1 MDYFKILNLKKEPFS
16 NSPDPDFFFHSQ
28 QHMGCMQKVEVA
40 LRLRKGLN
48 VVIGDVGT
56 GKTTLCRQLIRK
68 FASDDLIE
76 THLILDPHFSSPSE
90 FLALVTKML
99 WKARPKKEAT
109 DWQMKELI
117 KKYLFRRGVNEGK
130 NVVLLIDEGQKLP
143 DFCLESLRE
152 FLNYETNE
160 YKLLQIVIF
169 AQKEFEATLDQ
180 HKNFADRINLFH
192 NLSPLDFQETRAMI
206 NFRLHRAR
214 NGQAGDKLFTFPAL
228 WAIYRT
234 TEGYPRKII
243 NLCHRM
249 VLSMIIQ
256 NRTRAGWLTARTCS
270 RRYFPQTPKNS
281 QRSRLYALTGLLLA
295 CVLLMFGY
303 TQLNL
308 QDGATSIASQ
318 QQTPAPKSPVSKPR
332 APKSRAPKH
341 PEGSAPVK
349 KTIPPEAPAAE
360 VKPPLPALPL
370 HAAAKPTVKEPAV
383 AEPVKADAIPSIP
396 APAPVMQE
404 NTFPPLLGLLTL
416 NRKETI
422 GGMIQRVYGEYT
434 NEYLRLLTEANQNMS
449 DPNRLVTGQVI
460 RFPAIPTKAMPVE
473 PNICWVEVASMQD
486 LREAYEYLTDYPS
499 DRPPIRLIPYW
510 NRQEGLKFALVDKK
524 LFADEASARDYL
536 KRLPPGVASTAEIRS
551 DWGADPVLFANPVL

>member
-16 NSPDPDFFFHSQ
+16 NSPDPDFFFHSR
-28 QHMGCMQKVEVA
+28 QHMGCLQKVEVA

-68 FASDDLIE
+68 FASDDRIE

-99 WKARPKKEAT
+99 WKARPKKEAS
-109 DWQMKELI
+109 DWQLKELI
-117 KKYLFRRGVNEGK
+117 KKYLFRRGVKEGK
-130 NVVLLIDEGQKLP
+130 NIVLLIDEGQKLP

-160 YKLLQIVIF
+160 HKLLQIVIF
-169 AQKEFEATLDQ
+169 AQKEFEAILAQ

-192 NLSPLDFQETRAMI
+192 NLSPLNFQETRAMI
-206 NFRLHRAR
+206 TFRLHKAR
-214 NGQAGDKLFTFPAL
+214 NGQGGDNLFSLPAL

-243 NLCHRM
+243 NLCHRV

-270 RRYFPQTPKNS
+270 RRYFPKPPKKQ

-295 CVLLMFGY
+295 SVLLVFGHN
-303 TQLNL
+303 QLAVST
-308 QDGATSIASQ
+308 GGTSIASQ
-318 QQTPAPKSPVSKPR
+318 QKARTPAPRKETIPLRK
-332 APKSRAPKH
+332 A
-341 PEGSAPVK
+341 
-349 KTIPPEAPAAE
+349 IPPEAPA
-360 VKPPLPALPL
+360 PAR
-370 HAAAKPTVKEPAV
+370 PAV
-383 AEPVKADAIPSIP
+383 PPV
-396 APAPVMQE
+396 PAPVVQSLQTVE
-404 NTFPPLLGLLTL
+404 PARDVPEKNETPAPDPAIEEKTFPQILGHLTL

-434 NEYLRLLTEANQNMS
+434 NEYLKLLTRANQNMS
-449 DPNRLVTGQVI
+449 DPNRLVSGQVI
-460 RFPAIPTKAMPVE
+460 RFPAIPSKAVPRE
-473 PNICWVEVASMQD
+473 PNICWVEIARKQQ
-486 LREAYEYLTDYPS
+486 LHEAYKYLRDYPS

-510 NRQEGLKFALVDKK
+510 NRQEGLTFVLVDKK
-524 LFADEASARDYL
+524 LFADAESARQYL
-536 KRLPPGVASTAEIRS
+536 KRLPPGIASNAEIRTG
-551 DWGADPVLFANPVL
+551 WGADPVLFANPLL

>member
-16 NSPDPDFFFHSQ
+16 NSPDPDFFFHSR
-28 QHMGCMQKVEVA
+28 QHMGCLQKVEVA
-40 LRLRKGLN
+40 LRLQKGLN

-68 FASDDLIE
+68 FASDDRIE

-109 DWQMKELI
+109 DWQLKELI
-117 KKYLFRRGVNEGK
+117 KKYLFRRGVNEDK

-160 YKLLQIVIF
+160 HKLLQIVIF
-169 AQKEFEATLDQ
+169 AQKEFEEILAQ

-192 NLSPLDFQETRAMI
+192 NLSPLNFEETRAMI
-206 NFRLHRAR
+206 TFRLHKAR
-214 NGQAGDKLFTFPAL
+214 NGQGGDNLFSFPAL

-243 NLCHRM
+243 NLCHRV

-256 NRTRAGWLTARTCS
+256 NRTRAGYLTARTCS
-270 RRYFPQTPKNS
+270 RRYFPQTPKKT

-295 CVLLMFGY
+295 SVLLVFGY
-303 TQLNL
+303 NQLTIPT
-308 QDGATSIASQ
+308 GATSIASQ
-318 QQTPAPKSPVSKPR
+318 QKARTQSPPRKGPTPVR
-332 APKSRAPKH
+332 
-341 PEGSAPVK
+341 
-349 KTIPPEAPAAE
+349 KTIASE
-360 VKPPLPALPL
+360 
-370 HAAAKPTVKEPAV
+370 T
-383 AEPVKADAIPSIP
+383 P
-396 APAPVMQE
+396 APAPEIVPPDPAPLVLAATEPAKDVE
-404 NTFPPLLGLLTL
+404 NRMVPAPEPVIEEKTFPTLLGQLTL
-416 NRKETI
+416 GRKETI

-434 NEYLRLLTEANQNMS
+434 NEYLGLLAQANENMS
-449 DPNRLVTGQVI
+449 DPNRLVIGQVI
-460 RFPAIPTKAMPVE
+460 HFPAIPSKASPGAQ
-473 PNICWVEVASMQD
+473 NICWVEMGKKQE
-486 LREAYEYLTDYPS
+486 LQEAYKFLRDYPQ

-510 NRQEGLKFALVDKK
+510 NRQEGLNFVLVDKK
-524 LFADEASARDYL
+524 LFADKESAKQYL
-536 KRLPPGVASTAEIRS
+536 KRLPPGIASTAEIRTG
-551 DWGADPVLFANPVL
+551 WGTDPVLFANPGL